1 MEVPG
6 GQNEIDAPVKKDR
19 LPFISV
25 VITVLNVEATITRCI
40 QSILGVDYPR
50 DTFEVIVVDG
60 GSKDATLSKLSA
72 LADVKVL
79 QDPGGTIGSGR
90 NVGIRQAKGEIIAIT
105 DGDMTVDRRWLA
117 EIAREFEDSN
127 VGAVGGPI
135 WADPNSSGF
144 SRFVGLLPE
153 ESLSGINYGRVMHDM
168 LYTRNAAYRRSVL
181 TQVGL
186 FNESLVAAEDPELNW
201 RVENAGYG
209 LTFSP
214 KIIVYHSHRSTLSS
228 FIKQHFRNGVG
239 CGQLAKVN
247 PRVRHT
253 RLRLL
258 GATGLP
264 LGVCLLIAYAL
275 SGLNALLYPLLA
287 VTIVYLLYCVRHVAP
302 VYAQTRKL
310 GTSLIVLLL
319 VIVWP
324 PFWSLGLLYG
334 LRKPIGKRGLAAA
347 Y

>member
-6 GQNEIDAPVKKDR
+6 GQNGIDASVKKDR

-40 QSILGVDYPR
+40 QSILGVAYPR

-72 LADVKVL
+72 FTDMKIL

-90 NVGIRQAKGEIIAIT
+90 NVGIRQAKGEIVAIT

-117 EIAREFEDSN
+117 EIARELEDSE
-127 VGAVGGPI
+127 VGAVGGPV
-135 WADPNSSGF
+135 WTDPNSSGF

-153 ESLSGINYGRVMHDM
+153 ESLSGINYGRVPHDM
-168 LYTRNAAYRRSVL
+168 LFTRNAAYRRSVL

-201 RVENAGYG
+201 RVENGGYG
-209 LTFSP
+209 LVFSP
-214 KIIVYHSHRSTLSS
+214 RIVVYHSHRSNLSS

-253 RLRLL
+253 KLRLL
-258 GATGLP
+258 STAGFVSGMVLSVAF
-264 LGVCLLIAYAL
+264 AL
-275 SGLNALLYPLLA
+275 SQLPVLLYLLMVMILGYVLYCIKHVTSVYEHTRSIADVMAALLLTAIWL
-287 VTIVYLLYCVRHVAP
+287 
-302 VYAQTRKL
+302 
-310 GTSLIVLLL
+310 
-319 VIVWP
+319 
-324 PFWSLGLLYG
+324 PFWALGILYG
-334 LRKPIGKRGLAAA
+334 LTTPMKARN
-347 Y
+347 

>member
-25 VITVLNVEATITRCI
+25 VTTVLNVEATITRCI

-72 LADVKVL
+72 LAGVKVL

-135 WADPNSSGF
+135 WADQNSSGF

-153 ESLSGINYGRVMHDM
+153 ESLSGINYGRVPHDM

-181 TQVGL
+181 AQVGL
-186 FNESLVAAEDPELNW
+186 FNETLVAAEDPELNW

-209 LTFSP
+209 LVFSP

-239 CGQLAKVN
+239 CGQLVKVN

-258 GATGLP
+258 GAAGLP

-287 VTIVYLLYCVRHVAP
+287 VTIGYLLYCVRHVAP

-310 GTSLIVLLL
+310 GTSLVVFLL

-324 PFWSLGLLYG
+324 PFWALGLLCG
-334 LRKPIGKRGLAAA
+334 LTKPIRKRGLVAA